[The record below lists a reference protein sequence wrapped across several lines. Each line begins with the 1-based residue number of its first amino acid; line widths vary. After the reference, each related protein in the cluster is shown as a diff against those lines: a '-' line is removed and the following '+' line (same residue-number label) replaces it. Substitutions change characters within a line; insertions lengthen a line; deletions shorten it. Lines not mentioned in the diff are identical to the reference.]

1 MSSIPW
7 DKLGIPAQ
15 LREACAP
22 EAPAQL
28 RNAVAR
34 MALPA
39 APEAMLAALT
49 VLLADP
55 DAGVRDTATQSLRG
69 FPNAVEALSQRTHA
83 KVLEALANLREDR
96 ALDERLLFLRNTN
109 DATARRIAAR
119 ADTQLCNQICDNHER
134 LLITP
139 DLVVTLH
146 QNAACPPD
154 ALERAVGFL
163 RMNECM
169 PEPWP
174 PVGSTREAAPV
185 RAVEAPAPAA
195 FDLEAEIEAALSGKA
210 SPMLEERKRLELFD
224 LSRFGAA
231 GSLQGFAL
239 DFRDED
245 DFGLDLIG
253 DDDDEV
259 NEQAKLT
266 LERKIAQ
273 MPVGKKI
280 KLAYLGNKEARA
292 ILIRDRNKQVSM
304 AVIKGGRMGDNEAL
318 SFAGNR
324 SLSSEV
330 LREIANNR
338 EWMRKYPIKVALAN
352 NPKTPAS
359 VAVGL
364 VTALQTKDLAMLARN
379 KNVSSVVFTM
389 AGKLAKQR
397 QNS

>member
-39 APEAMLAALT
+39 APEALVAALT

-55 DAGVRDTATQSLRG
+55 DPGVRDTATQSLRS
-69 FPNAVEALSQRTHA
+69 FPNVVEALSQRTHA

-96 ALDERLLFLRNTN
+96 ALDERLLLIRNTN
-109 DATARRIAAR
+109 DATALRIAAR
-119 ADTQLCNQICDNHER
+119 ADAPLCNQICDNHER

-139 DLVVTLH
+139 DLVVALH
-146 QNAACPPD
+146 GNTACPPD

-174 PVGSTREAAPV
+174 PLGSSVAASGPSVDAPV
-185 RAVEAPAPAA
+185 PAP

-224 LSRFGAA
+224 LSRFGAP
-231 GSLQGFAL
+231 GTLQGFAI
-239 DFRDED
+239 DFKDDD
-245 DFGLDLIG
+245 DFGLDLIE
-253 DDDDEV
+253 DDEKEAS
-259 NEQAKLT
+259 EQAKLT
-266 LERKIAQ
+266 LERKIAM

-338 EWMRKYPIKVALAN
+338 EWLRKYPIKVALAN

-364 VTALQTKDLAMLARN
+364 VTALQTKDLAALARN

>member
-7 DKLGIPAQ
+7 DKLGIPTQ

-22 EAPAQL
+22 EAPAQM
-28 RNAVAR
+28 RAAVAR
-34 MALPA
+34 MSLPA
-39 APEAMLAALT
+39 APEALLAALT
-49 VLLADP
+49 VLLNDP
-55 DAGVRDTATQSLRG
+55 DADIRDTATQSLRS
-69 FPNAVEALSQRTHA
+69 FPNAVEALSQRTHG
-83 KVLEALANLREDR
+83 KVLESLANLREDR
-96 ALDERLLFLRNTN
+96 ALDERLLVIRNTN
-109 DATARRIAAR
+109 DATAWRIAAR
-119 ADTQLCNQICDNHER
+119 ADAQLCHQICDNHER
-134 LLITP
+134 LLLTP
-139 DLVVTLH
+139 DLVVALH
-146 QNAACPPD
+146 QNAVCPPD

-174 PVGSTREAAPV
+174 PLGGPAPV
-185 RAVEAPAPAA
+185 KTNAPPAPLAP

-210 SPMLEERKRLELFD
+210 SPMMEERKRLELFD
-224 LSRFGAA
+224 LSSFGAPGA
-231 GSLQGFAL
+231 LQGFVI
-239 DFRDED
+239 DFRDDD
-245 DFGLDLIG
+245 DFGLELIG

-259 NEQAKLT
+259 TEQGRVT
-266 LERKIAQ
+266 LDRKIAS

-304 AVIKGGRMGDNEAL
+304 AVIKGGRMSDNEAL

-338 EWMRKYPIKVALAN
+338 EWLRKYPIKVALAN